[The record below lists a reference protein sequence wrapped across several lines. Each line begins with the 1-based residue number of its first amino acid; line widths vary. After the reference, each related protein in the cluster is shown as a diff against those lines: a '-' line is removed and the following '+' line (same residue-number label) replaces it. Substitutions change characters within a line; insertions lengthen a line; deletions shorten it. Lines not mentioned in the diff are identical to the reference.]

1 MEKHEYIKRIE
12 EKEGVFFSKVTIED
26 IDLPLTEFNKLELVY
41 LEIDHHIRTEQFII
55 YKSSIPFYLCL
66 KNISEKTYT
75 GTCYFEI
82 KHLDRV
88 NVYLTSKFKK
98 KKNANSDS
106 TRIESKN

>member
-1 MEKHEYIKRIE
+1 MEKHEYIKKIE
-12 EKEGVFFSKVTIED
+12 EKEGIFFSKVTIED
-26 IDLPLTEFNKLELVY
+26 IDLPLTDFNKLEPVY
-41 LEIDHHIRTEQFII
+41 LEIDHHTRIEQFII

-66 KNISEKTYT
+66 KNITEKTYI

>member
-1 MEKHEYIKRIE
+1 MEKHEYIKKIE
-12 EKEGVFFSKVTIED
+12 EKEGVIFSKVTIEN
-26 IDLPLTEFNKLELVY
+26 IDLELKEFEKLELLY
-41 LEIDHHIRTEQFII
+41 LEVDHNTRTEEFII

-75 GTCYFEI
+75 GICYFEI

-98 KKNANSDS
+98 KKNENSDS